1 MAWDFTC
8 SDTLA
13 PSHLSKSSK
22 AAGNTA
28 EWAEN
33 KKYETY
39 GDSLSDDY
47 HFVPVAVETLGSWGT
62 IGHNFIKDLGKL
74 IRANTKE
81 PRSTSYIFQAISI
94 AIQKGNVQ
102 CIQNTFGD
110 SAFEELEEIYY
121 TSQANTS

>member
-1 MAWDFTC
+1 M
-8 SDTLA
+8 
-13 PSHLSKSSK
+13 
-22 AAGNTA
+22 
-28 EWAEN
+28 
-33 KKYETY
+33 
-39 GDSLSDDY
+39 
-47 HFVPVAVETLGSWGT
+47 PVAVETLGSWGT

-81 PRSTSYIFQAISI
+81 PKSTSYIFQEISI